1 MSREKAGIQL
11 SGGAAGASERC
22 ELQVGGM
29 DCPSCADHVKKA
41 LDQLEGVQDVQVD
54 VMGGKVRVSYAAGKL
69 ARGDIAGAIRRIG
82 YEAADDDENRRVT
95 FVIEGMD
102 CADEVRQ
109 IEGALSKLLG
119 VKDLQFNLLNHQLT
133 VVGSIAQAEIGRAL
147 RSIGMTARVEG
158 EEQAPR
164 SFWERRGRLVVTV
177 ISGFCLAF
185 GLILEWLS
193 FGESLSVPLF
203 LLATVSGGWFIVPR
217 GIRAMRSGALD
228 MNFLMSIAAV
238 GAALIGEWAEGASAM
253 FLFSVAQLLESYSMD
268 RARNAIKALMDLS
281 PTEATVKREGREE
294 TIPAAD
300 VRVGEVIIIRPG
312 EKIPLDG
319 EVIAGRSAANQ
330 APITGESMPV
340 GKELGSQVF
349 AGSLNEQGSL
359 EVRVTKHVEDTTL
372 ARIIHAVE
380 AAQAT
385 RAPSQSF
392 VDRFARVY
400 TPAIVALAVL
410 VFLLPPLLGFGS
422 FGTWFYRAL
431 AMLVI
436 ACPCALVISTP
447 VTIVSGLAGAA
458 RRGVLV
464 KGGVH
469 LENAGYISTVAFDKT
484 GTLTEGKP
492 AVTDVLPLG
501 GKTEAEVLKL
511 AASVEARSEHP
522 LARSITGEARRRNIE
537 PLPLGDFEAL
547 IGRGV
552 RAEIEGRTLYLGN
565 KRLVDERG
573 KATPETDAALARLES
588 EGKTSVVLFSD
599 EGPIGLI
606 AIADRI
612 REEAREAIRKLK
624 DAGVRRVVML
634 TGDNAGTAAAVAR
647 ELGIDDYRAK
657 LLPDDK
663 VSFVRELTAGGEKL
677 AFVGDGVNDAPA
689 LAAATVGIAMGAAG
703 TDVALETA
711 DIALMGDDLGKLPLV
726 LQAGRKTL
734 AIVKQNIAFS
744 LALKAVFLVLAVCGW
759 ATLWMAVASDMGA
772 SLLVIANGLRA
783 LRT

>member
-1 MSREKAGIQL
+1 MSTEKQIQ
-11 SGGAAGASERC
+11 SPEGAAEASERC
-22 ELQVGGM
+22 ELRIGGM

-41 LDQLEGVQDVQVD
+41 LDQLEGVQDVDVE

-69 ARGDIAGAIRRIG
+69 ARGDLAGAIRRIG
-82 YEAADDDENRRVT
+82 YQVADDEENRRVT
-95 FVIEGMD
+95 FVVDGMD

-109 IEGALSKLLG
+109 IEGALSKLPG
-119 VKDLQFNLLNHQLT
+119 VTDLQFNLLNHQLT
-133 VVGSIAQAEIGRAL
+133 VQGSIAQAEIGRAL

-164 SFWERRGRLVVTV
+164 SFWEKRGRVVVTV
-177 ISGFCLAF
+177 VSGFCLAL
-185 GLILEWLS
+185 GLILEWLGS
-193 FGESLSVPLF
+193 SEMVSVPLF
-203 LLATVSGGWFIVPR
+203 VFATVSGGWFIVPR
-217 GIRAMRSGALD
+217 GVRAMRGGALD
-228 MNFLMSIAAV
+228 MNFLMSVAAV

-281 PTEATVKREGREE
+281 PTEATVKRDGQEE

-312 EKIPLDG
+312 QKIPLDG
-319 EVIAGRSAANQ
+319 EVVAGHSAASQ

-340 GKELGSQVF
+340 EKEVGSQVF

-380 AAQAT
+380 EAQSS

-392 VDRFARVY
+392 VDRFARIY

-410 VFLLPPLLGFGS
+410 VFILPPLMGFGS
-422 FGTWFYRAL
+422 WGVWFYRAL

-458 RRGVLV
+458 RRGILV

-469 LENAGYISTVAFDKT
+469 LENAGHITAVAFDKT

-492 AVTDVLPLG
+492 VVTDIVPLN
-501 GKTEAEVLKL
+501 GKTEDDLLRL

-522 LARSITGEARRRNIE
+522 LARSILEEARRRNVE
-537 PLPLGDFEAL
+537 PLPLDEFQAL

-552 RAEIEGRTLYLGN
+552 RAKVEGRTLYLGN
-565 KRLVDERG
+565 KRLIDEQG
-573 KATPETDAALARLES
+573 KATPETEAALERLES
-588 EGKTSVVLFSD
+588 EGKTSVVLFAD
-599 EGPIGLI
+599 DGPIGLI
-606 AIADRI
+606 AIADRV
-612 REEAREAIRKLK
+612 REGAKAAIHELRN
-624 DAGVRRVVML
+624 AGVKRVLML

-663 VSFVRELTAGGEKL
+663 VSFVRELTASGEKL

-703 TDVALETA
+703 TDIALETA

-726 LQAGRKTL
+726 INAGRKTL
-734 AIVKQNIAFS
+734 AIVKQNITFS
-744 LALKAVFLVLAVCGW
+744 LALKAVFLVLAVFGW

-772 SLLVIANGLRA
+772 SLVVIANGLRA
-783 LRT
+783 LRV